1 MDKNIVIMNNN
12 PPSPFGQTEIGD
24 RSDCQKVYID
34 NMSIYYLYK
43 NGGIKNMNVR
53 CQRCAHE
60 WDYTGNNPYRTVCP
74 YCQTSVRVK
83 LGHQRYLDAH
93 YEGDSE

>member
-1 MDKNIVIMNNN
+1 MNNN
-12 PPSPFGQTEIGD
+12 SPSPVRKSEIKNQLD
-24 RSDCQKVYID
+24 DPKVYID
-34 NMSIYYLYK
+34 NMSTYYLYK

-83 LGHQRYLDAH
+83 LGHQRYLESH
-93 YEGDSE
+93 NMGDSE

>member
-1 MDKNIVIMNNN
+1 
-12 PPSPFGQTEIGD
+12 
-24 RSDCQKVYID
+24 
-34 NMSIYYLYK
+34 
-43 NGGIKNMNVR
+43 MNVR